1 MDSPLIT
8 VFLFLCV
15 GLCVL
20 ATQPKACAALRRTR
34 VLGGA
39 DDALALFVDR
49 FELPLLLLVAAAA
62 LFARAYQL
70 TGVPAGLS
78 AEEALVGVEARAIV
92 QTGGAAFT
100 GRLTAQLNVW
110 GTSQTGPLLS
120 LLVAPF
126 VASMGL
132 SVLSVRLPMLL
143 LHLLAAAA
151 FYGLC
156 RRMSGRRAARI
167 GFFLYALAPGL
178 VMQSRWAASAQALP
192 AMLVL
197 SLWALSLG
205 EAHRPWHY
213 VSMALFG
220 LSMYACDTAWYVI
233 PPFILLLCAY
243 LLVSRRLPVRTVLL
257 GAVLYLFIALPAILT
272 LVVNT
277 FGLEGFTLLGVEI
290 PRFEAYEHAAR
301 GLLSPDPQLYRGA
314 DAFDTMMDNGFSFLQ
329 QTLSQLPV
337 STTDQPSLYAL
348 TNYGL
353 YQLFMLPIAVLGG
366 AAWFVQCFRGKEA
379 SSLERRTPVAAI
391 ACTLLLLCMAG
402 FALSFRE
409 LDAQHL
415 SMVLPL
421 LLLLCAKGFS
431 YMSRR
436 VPLTGALLATLYA
449 VGFGLFAVG
458 YFAEESPVRTAPTF
472 YRGFTEA
479 AVYAETLNPQ
489 HVYVSTS
496 APHPNPD
503 QAARVLT
510 AFAFDLPASAIQ
522 EPLAG
527 DDFAQRFTIF
537 RPESQVPVPAPDTLY
552 ILRAEDTQTLDAEG
566 FNYTEFA
573 DWVVLESLD

>member
-39 DDALALFVDR
+39 DKAFARFADR

-78 AEEALVGVEARAIV
+78 AEEALVGVEARALV

-120 LLVAPF
+120 LLTAPF
-126 VASMGL
+126 VALMGL

-143 LHLLAAAA
+143 LHSLSAAA

-197 SLWALSLG
+197 SLWALSMG
-205 EAHRPWHY
+205 EARRPWHY
-213 VSMALFG
+213 ASMALFG
-220 LSMYACDTAWYVI
+220 LSMYACDAVWYVI

-243 LLVSRRLPVRTVLL
+243 LLVRHKLPVRTVML
-257 GAVLYLFIALPAILT
+257 GAALYLAVALPAILT

-277 FGLEGFTLLGVEI
+277 FGFEGFTFLGVEI

-329 QTLSQLPV
+329 QTLLQLPA
-337 STTDQPSLYAL
+337 STADQPSLYAL
-348 TNYGL
+348 PNYGL
-353 YQLFMLPIAVLGG
+353 YQLFMLPVAVLGG
-366 AAWFVQCFRGKEA
+366 AAWLVQCFRGKEA
-379 SSLERRTPVAAI
+379 SLARRTPAAAA
-391 ACTLLLLCMAG
+391 ACTLLLLCMSG
-402 FALSFRE
+402 FALYFRE
-409 LDAQHL
+409 LDARHL
-415 SMVLPL
+415 AMVLPL
-421 LLLLCAKGFS
+421 LLLLCAKGLS
-431 YMSRR
+431 YVSRR
-436 VPLTGALLATLYA
+436 APLTGALIAALYA
-449 VGFGLFAVG
+449 IGFGLFAVG

-472 YRGFTEA
+472 YRGFMEA
-479 AVYAETLNPQ
+479 AAYAETTNPQ
-489 HVYVSTS
+489 RVYVSAS
-496 APHPNPD
+496 APHSSPD
-503 QAARVLT
+503 QATRVLT
-510 AFAFDLPASAIQ
+510 AFAFDLPASAI
-522 EPLAG
+522 PGSSTG
-527 DDFAQRFTIF
+527 DDFAQRFTLF
-537 RPESQVPVPAPDTLY
+537 RPESQTPVPAPDTLY
-552 ILRAEDTQTLDAEG
+552 ILRAEDTQALDAEG
-566 FNYTEFA
+566 FNYHEFA
-573 DWVVLESLD
+573 DWVVLESIR